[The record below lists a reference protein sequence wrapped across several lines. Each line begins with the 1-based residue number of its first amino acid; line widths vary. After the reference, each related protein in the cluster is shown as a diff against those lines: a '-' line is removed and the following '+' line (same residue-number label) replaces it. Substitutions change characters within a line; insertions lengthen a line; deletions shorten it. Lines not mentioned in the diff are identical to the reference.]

1 MSVPKLLSPAELEAR
16 LRLFPAWAAKALD
29 AQDGRLERELKFESF
44 ERAFAF
50 LTGLAL
56 AAQRLNHHPEIFN
69 VYTTVRLTLRT
80 HDAGGITAL
89 DFELAA
95 AAEALLRAH

>member
-1 MSVPKLLSPAELEAR
+1 MSVPKLLAPAELEAQ
-16 LRLFPAWAAKALD
+16 LRLFPGWTVHAEGG
-29 AQDGRLERELKFESF
+29 GRLERELKFDSF

-50 LTGLAL
+50 LTGLAI

-80 HDAGGITAL
+80 HDAGGLTGL

-95 AAEALLRAH
+95 AAESLLRAH

>member
-1 MSVPKLLSPAELEAR
+1 MSAPKLLAPAELEAR
-16 LRLFPAWAAKALD
+16 LRLFPAWTALE
-29 AQDGRLERELKFESF
+29 GRLERELKFDSF

-50 LTGLAL
+50 LTGLAI

-80 HDAGGITAL
+80 HDAGGLTAL
-89 DFELAA
+89 DFQLAEA
-95 AAEALLRAH
+95 ADALLRAQ